1 MYSNSRWNNCYDGWE
16 SMLVVIDGYNLIFAV
31 SDLERYVKVD
41 NIEDAREKLISLL
54 VRYRTK
60 KKYNFILVFD
70 SSEDCSYVPSKI
82 ELPGIE
88 IVYANFSKDADT
100 EIKNIIAHTQNPKD
114 TIVVTNDN
122 DIIKYVQKKGS
133 TVLGSVSFYKQVVS
147 ELVEYRKT
155 GLTEVDKSKV
165 EGAPGA
171 DTEYWLEKFK
181 EDKKDII
188 VEPDFDVKFEKDM
201 DESSD
206 ELNNPDEP
214 LSKFS
219 GPSIDETE
227 YWVQFFN
234 KDQKDEE

>member
-1 MYSNSRWNNCYDGWE
+1 
-16 SMLVVIDGYNLIFAV
+16 MLVVIDGYNLIFAV

-70 SSEDCSYVPSKI
+70 SSEDCSYIPSKI

-100 EIKNIIAHTQNPKD
+100 EIKNIITHTQNPKD
-114 TIVVTNDN
+114 AIVVTNDN

-133 TVLGSVSFYKQVVS
+133 TVLGSVSFYKQVVN
-147 ELVEYRKT
+147 ELEYRKT
-155 GLTEVDKSKV
+155 ELTEADKSKV
-165 EGAPGA
+165 VGSSGT
-171 DTEYWLEKFK
+171 DTAYWLEKFK
-181 EDKKDII
+181 EEKKDII
-188 VEPDFDVKFEKDM
+188 VEPDFDVKLEM
-201 DESSD
+201 DKPSD
-206 ELNNPDEP
+206 ELNNAEEP

-227 YWVQFFN
+227 YWIQFFS